1 MLAVKVADMLLDG
14 DLWGGI
20 RLPRTEPSRCPR
32 VHDEGVAMR
41 DRENQTDSP
50 VVRRSYS
57 LVGPD
62 TKKAVEAGF
71 DNAEWYRAPIDTDRL
86 KVLMIRR
93 NGRPAVDAVLWLAL
107 LGGAGTLA
115 FLTLGTWWTVPAFAV
130 FGALWGGSGDA
141 RWHENGHGTA
151 FRSRWANDAMYN
163 IASFMMLREP
173 TLWRWSHIRH
183 HSNTLI
189 VGLDPEIGIQRPP
202 SLLTVALNYLNL
214 INGPKML
221 GKIVMHA
228 FGHLEDFTRVLVPA
242 DKLRRVVWEARV
254 FLLLLVGVL
263 AAAVELGTIVPLLFV
278 GLPSFYGA
286 WLLWFFAITQHAGM
300 REDVL
305 DHRMSTRTVYINP
318 VFRFLY
324 LNMNYHVEHHMFPAV
339 PYYNLPALHE
349 EIKAYLPPPKTS
361 MLDAYLEVFHSL
373 VMQHKDVTW
382 EIPKSWVP
390 PVESTKQDST
400 AREALLVATA
410 PGSGEA
416 ELGPSSLLAP
426 GELAPVEVDGLAYV
440 LCRTLDGSYAFTDGV
455 CTHGRARLSDGFLD
469 DCILECPKHNGRF
482 DVRTGEAVRL
492 PAQKPL
498 CTYPVTERDG
508 RLVVRMREIEKSAAR
523 PEVSAERTG

>member
-1 MLAVKVADMLLDG
+1 MG
-14 DLWGGI
+14 
-20 RLPRTEPSRCPR
+20 SRQ
-32 VHDEGVAMR
+32 DQIAK
-41 DRENQTDSP
+41 P
-50 VVRRSYS
+50 VIKRSYS
-57 LVGPD
+57 LVGPE
-62 TKKAVEAGF
+62 TKKAIEAGF
-71 DNAEWYRAPIDTDRL
+71 DNAEWYLAPIDPERL
-86 KVLMIRR
+86 KVLMVRR
-93 NGRPAVDAVLWLAL
+93 NGRPAVDALVWLVL
-107 LGGAGTLA
+107 LGGAGTASFLA
-115 FLTLGTWWTVPAFAV
+115 LGTWWAVPAFAV

-151 FRSRWANDAMYN
+151 FSSRWANDVMYN

-173 TLWRWSHIRH
+173 TLWRWSHVRH

-189 VGLDPEIGIQRPP
+189 VGLDPEIGVQRPP
-202 SLLTVALNYLNL
+202 SLFTIALNYLNL
-214 INGPKML
+214 VNGPKML

-228 FGHLEDFTRVLVPA
+228 FGHIEDFTRVLVPA
-242 DKLRRVVWEARV
+242 DKLRRVVWEARI

-263 AAAVELGTIVPLLFV
+263 VAAIELGTIVPLLFV

-286 WLLWFFAITQHAGM
+286 WLLWFFAITQHAGL

-361 MLDAYLEVFHSL
+361 MIDAYREVLHAL
-373 VMQHKDVTW
+373 IKQRKDVAW
-382 EIPKSWVP
+382 EIPTDWVP
-390 PVESTKQDST
+390 PVESTEKTS
-400 AREALLVATA
+400 ATGLSVETK

-416 ELGPSSLLAP
+416 DLGPSSLLAP
-426 GELAPVEVDGLAYV
+426 GQLAPVEVDGSAYV
-440 LCRTLDGSYAFTDGV
+440 LCRMLDGTYAFTDGV
-455 CTHGRARLSDGFLD
+455 CTHGRAMLSGGFLD

-498 CTYPVTERDG
+498 RTYPVSEHDG
-508 RLVVRMREIEKSAAR
+508 RLVVHVCAT
-523 PEVSAERTG
+523 AEPKAFQELPSDLTV

>member
-1 MLAVKVADMLLDG
+1 MTWSRRAG
-14 DLWGGI
+14 
-20 RLPRTEPSRCPR
+20 PSGCLRA
-32 VHDEGVAMR
+32 HDEGVNMSGR
-41 DRENQTDSP
+41 GTQTYDP
-50 VVRRSYS
+50 VVRRSDS

-71 DNAEWYRAPIDTDRL
+71 DDAEWYRAPIDADRL
-86 KVLMIRR
+86 KVLMVRR
-93 NGRPAVDAVLWLAL
+93 NGRPALDAVLWLAL

-115 FLTLGTWWTVPAFAV
+115 FFTLGTWWTIPAFAA

-163 IASFMMLREP
+163 LASFMMLREP
-173 TLWRWSHIRH
+173 TLWRWSHVRH
-183 HSNTLI
+183 HSNPLI
-189 VGLDPEIGIQRPP
+189 VGLDPEIGVPRPP
-202 SLLTVALNYLNL
+202 PLFAIALNYLNL
-214 INGPKML
+214 INGPKMF

-228 FGHLEDFTRVLVPA
+228 FGHIEDFTRVLVPA

-254 FLLLLVGVL
+254 FLLLLVGTLV
-263 AAAVELGTIVPLLFV
+263 AAVELGTIVPLLFV

-286 WLLWFFAITQHAGM
+286 WLLWRFAITQHAGL

-361 MLDAYLEVFHSL
+361 MLDAYREVLHAL
-373 VMQHKDVTW
+373 VMQRKDVTW
-382 EIPKSWVP
+382 EIPKNWEP
-390 PVESTKQDST
+390 PVESNGKEMGT
-400 AREALLVATA
+400 RELLRVTSS
-410 PGSGEA
+410 PDSGEA
-416 ELGPSSLLAP
+416 DLGPSLLAP
-426 GELAPVEVDGLAYV
+426 GELAPVEVDGSPYV
-440 LCRTLDGSYAFTDGV
+440 LCRTLAGGYAFIDDV

-469 DCILECPKHNGRF
+469 DCVLECPKHNGRF
-482 DVRTGEAVRL
+482 DVRTGEALRL

-498 CTYPVTERDG
+498 CTYPITEREG
-508 RLVVRMREIEKSAAR
+508 RLVATMRDDRESAALL
-523 PEVSAERTG
+523 EVSAERTL